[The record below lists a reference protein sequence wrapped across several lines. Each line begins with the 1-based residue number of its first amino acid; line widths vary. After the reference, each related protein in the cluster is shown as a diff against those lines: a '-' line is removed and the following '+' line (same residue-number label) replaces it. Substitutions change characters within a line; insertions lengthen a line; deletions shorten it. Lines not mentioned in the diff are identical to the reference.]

1 MPAPSLLPQQLVAFL
16 EAVWSA
22 RTEAAVA
29 LMAVERAAEALD
41 AEIAAIVC
49 ENRVVAAV
57 GYPEGAVP
65 VRELVL
71 IAEDGAHHELAVPGA
86 GVCPVDTVLL
96 DYPLVGTFILARA
109 GPGGGLRHDEASL
122 LRGMARVTSMA
133 MRTQR
138 LLDDERAA
146 REDSDRQAA
155 ENAQLLAALTQRQ
168 ARLTELAG
176 EQAALR
182 RVATLVAASW
192 GFGDQADADRIFAA
206 VAEEAGRLLRADTG
220 AVAKFGPAGCFTVLA
235 IWTKPG
241 MDFHFPVG
249 EQLPIE
255 EGSLSARVLRSG
267 RPSRLDTYDVTA
279 GRLVHIRDRF
289 GLRSMIGAPIMVGGR
304 VWGLVTVGV
313 ISSRS
318 EALPAGSEQ
327 RLADFTELLATA
339 ISNAQARS
347 ELARLAEEQAA
358 LRRVAT
364 LVATGTAAEDLFEAV
379 TIEMRMLLNA
389 GVTSLQRYEAD
400 GTVTVLAA
408 SSDPDTEVP
417 LLSHL
422 TLEGRSVAAAVLS
435 SGRAARIDELEGPPG
450 SQPGVFRGL
459 GMRSSAGAPIVVEG
473 RLWGVII
480 AHWRDSQAAPP
491 DAEGR
496 IAQFTQLVATAI
508 SNAASRA
515 QLAASR
521 ARIVVTADET
531 RRRIERNLHD
541 GIQQRLVTVALRLR
555 TAQDTDLAEHAALL
569 AAMSQAG
576 DELVSIL
583 DELREISR
591 GVHPAILSQG
601 GLGPALR
608 SLTRRAS
615 VPTVLDIDEI
625 GRLPQPVEVA
635 SYYVVSEALTN
646 AAKHAHATVVHVNLR
661 VTDTTLRLSID
672 DDGDGGA
679 DPAQG
684 SGIIGL
690 IDRVEALGGK
700 LTLRSPPGEGTSL
713 VIELPLEPSSR
724 SSPAQGAPG
733 GGDQGAGDLLRG
745 Q

>member
-71 IAEDGAHHELAVPGA
+71 IAEDGARHELTVPGA
-86 GVCPVDTVLL
+86 GVCPVDTVML

-146 REDSDRQAA
+146 REESDRQAA
-155 ENAQLLAALTQRQ
+155 ENARLLAELTQRQ

-192 GFGDQADADRIFAA
+192 GQADADRIFAA

-235 IWTKPG
+235 VWTKPG
-241 MDFHFPVG
+241 MDFHFRVG

-255 EGSLSARVLRSG
+255 ESS
-267 RPSRLDTYDVTA
+267 
-279 GRLVHIRDRF
+279 
-289 GLRSMIGAPIMVGGR
+289 LRSMIGAPIMVGGR

-327 RLADFTELLATA
+327 RLADFTGLLATA

-379 TIEMRMLLNA
+379 TGEMRMLLNA

-480 AHWRDSQAAPP
+480 AHWRDSQAASP
-491 DAEGR
+491 DTEGR

-541 GIQQRLVTVALRLR
+541 GIQQRLVTLALGLR
-555 TAQDTDLAEHAALL
+555 TAQDADADPAEHAALL

-615 VPTVLDIDEI
+615 VPAVLNIDEI

-635 SYYVVSEALTN
+635 AYYVASEALTN
-646 AAKHAHATVVHVNLR
+646 AVKHANATVVHVNLG

-690 IDRVEALGGK
+690 IDRVEALGGQ

-713 VIELPLEPSSR
+713 VIELPLEPSYR
-724 SSPAQGAPG
+724 STPAQDAPG
-733 GGDQGAGDLLRG
+733 GRDQGPGDLLRG

>member
-71 IAEDGAHHELAVPGA
+71 IAEDGAHHELTVPGA
-86 GVCPVDTVLL
+86 GVCPVDTVML

-146 REDSDRQAA
+146 REESDRQAA
-155 ENAQLLAALTQRQ
+155 ENARLLAELTQRQ

-206 VAEEAGRLLRADTG
+206 VAEEAGRLLRADRG
-220 AVAKFGPAGCFTVLA
+220 AVAKFGPPGCFTVLA
-235 IWTKPG
+235 VWTKPG

-255 EGSLSARVLRSG
+255 EGSLPARVLRSG
-267 RPSRLDTYDVTA
+267 RPSRLDT
-279 GRLVHIRDRF
+279 HRF
-289 GLRSMIGAPIMVGGR
+289 GLRSMIGAPIVVGGG

-313 ISSRS
+313 VSSRP

-347 ELARLAEEQAA
+347 ELARLAAEQAA

-389 GVTSLQRYEAD
+389 GVASLQRYEAD

-480 AHWRDSQAAPP
+480 AHWRDSQAASP
-491 DAEGR
+491 DTEGR

-541 GIQQRLVTVALRLR
+541 GIQQRLVTLALGLR
-555 TAQDTDLAEHAALL
+555 TAQDADADPAEHAALL

-646 AAKHAHATVVHVNLR
+646 AVKHADATVVHVNLG

-672 DDGDGGA
+672 DDGAGGA

-690 IDRVEALGGK
+690 IDRVEALGGQ

-713 VIELPLEPSSR
+713 VIELPLEPSYR
-724 SSPAQGAPG
+724 STPAPGAPG
-733 GGDQGAGDLLRG
+733 GSDQGAGDPLRE

>member
-1 MPAPSLLPQQLVAFL
+1 MPAPSWFPQQLVAFL

-49 ENRVVAAV
+49 ENRVVAVV

-71 IAEDGAHHELAVPGA
+71 IADGVHHELTVPGA
-86 GVCPVDTVLL
+86 GVCRVDTVLL
-96 DYPLVGTFILARA
+96 DYPLGATFILARA

-133 MRTQR
+133 MRTQC

-146 REDSDRQAA
+146 REESEWQVA
-155 ENAQLLAALTQRQ
+155 ENARLLAELTQRQ

-182 RVATLVAASW
+182 RVATLVAAS
-192 GFGDQADADRIFAA
+192 GGSGVQAAADRIFAA
-206 VAEEAGRLLRADTG
+206 VAEEAGRLLQADMG
-220 AVAKFGPAGCFTVLA
+220 AVVRFGPDAWMTVLA
-235 IWTKPG
+235 VWTRAGTEIPL
-241 MDFHFPVG
+241 PVG
-249 EQLPIE
+249 EQIPAQ
-255 EGSLSARVLRSG
+255 EGSLAALVLRSG
-267 RPSRLDTYDVTA
+267 RPARLDSYRGATGTVAEY
-279 GRLVHIRDRF
+279 RDRL
-289 GLRSMIGAPIMVGGR
+289 GLRSTAGAPIMAGGR
-304 VWGLVTVGV
+304 VWGMMNVSVQD
-313 ISSRS
+313 SRPGA
-318 EALPAGSEQ
+318 ETLPAGSEQ

-339 ISNAQARS
+339 ISNAQAHS
-347 ELARLAEEQAA
+347 ELARLAEEQTA

-364 LVATGTAAEDLFEAV
+364 LVATGTASTDLFDAV
-379 TIEMRMLLNA
+379 TIEMRLLLNA
-389 GVTSLQRYEAD
+389 GIASLLRYEAD
-400 GTVTVLAA
+400 GSATILAA

-435 SGRAARIDELEGPPG
+435 SGRTARVDELEGPPG
-450 SQPGVFRGL
+450 SVAAAFRGL
-459 GMRSSAGAPIVVEG
+459 GMRSATGAPIVVEG
-473 RLWGVII
+473 NLWGAIL
-480 AHWRDSQAAPP
+480 AHWRDSQAVPP
-491 DAEGR
+491 GTEGR

-531 RRRIERNLHD
+531 RRRIERDLHD
-541 GIQQRLVTVALRLR
+541 GIQQRLVTLALRLR
-555 TAQDTDLAEHAALL
+555 TTQDDIQPARADLL

-576 DELVSIL
+576 DELTSIL

-591 GVHPAILSQG
+591 GVHPAILSEG

-608 SLTRRAS
+608 SLARRAG
-615 VPTVLDIDEI
+615 VPTALEIDEI
-625 GRLPQPVEVA
+625 GRPPQPVEA
-635 SYYVVSEALTN
+635 AAYYVVSEALTN
-646 AAKHAHATVVHVNLR
+646 AAKHANATVVHVNLR
-661 VTDTTLRLSID
+661 VKDTTLRLSID

-679 DPAQG
+679 DPARG

-700 LTLRSPPGEGTSL
+700 LTMRSPPGEGTAL
-713 VIELPLEPSSR
+713 VIELPLGHPLGLAMR
-724 SSPAQGAPG
+724 
-733 GGDQGAGDLLRG
+733 
-745 Q
+745 

>member
-1 MPAPSLLPQQLVAFL
+1 MPAPNWFPQQLVAFL

-22 RTEAAVA
+22 RTEAAVG
-29 LMAVERAAEALD
+29 LMAVEQAAEALD

-49 ENRVVAAV
+49 RDRVVAVV

-65 VRELVL
+65 VRELTL
-71 IAEDGAHHELAVPGA
+71 IAADGARHELTVPGFGA
-86 GVCPVDTVLL
+86 CQAVTVSL
-96 DYPLVGTFILARA
+96 DYPAGATFALARA
-109 GPGGGLRHDEASL
+109 GPHGGLRHDEASL
-122 LRGMARVTSMA
+122 FRGMARVTSMA
-133 MRTQR
+133 MRTQHV
-138 LLDDERAA
+138 LDDDRAA
-146 REDSDRQAA
+146 REESDRQAA
-155 ENAQLLAALTQRQ
+155 ENARLLAELTQRQ
-168 ARLTELAG
+168 ARLSELAG

-206 VAEEAGRLLRADTG
+206 VAEEAGRLLRADVG
-220 AVAKFGPAGCFTVLA
+220 AVARFGPAECFTVLA
-235 IWTKPG
+235 AWTKPG
-241 MDFHFPVG
+241 MDFPFPVG
-249 EQLPIE
+249 EQLPLE

-267 RPSRLDTYDVTA
+267 RPSRLDTYDATT

-289 GLRSMIGAPIMVGGR
+289 GLRFIIGAPIMVGGR

-313 ISSRS
+313 MSSRS

-327 RLADFTELLATA
+327 RLADFTGLLATA
-339 ISNAQARS
+339 LSNAQARS

-379 TIEMRMLLNA
+379 TIEMRMLLSA

-400 GTVTVLAA
+400 GTVTLLAA

-450 SQPGVFRGL
+450 SQPGIFRGL

-531 RRRIERNLHD
+531 RRRLERNLHD
-541 GIQQRLVTVALRLR
+541 GIQQRLVTLALKLR
-555 TAQDTDLAEHAALL
+555 TAQDADPAKHAALL
-569 AAMSQAG
+569 AATSQAC
-576 DELVSIL
+576 DDLVSIL

-635 SYYVVSEALTN
+635 TYYVASEALTN
-646 AAKHAHATVVHVNLR
+646 AAKHANATVVHVKLG
-661 VTDTTLRLSID
+661 VTDRTLRLSID

-690 IDRVEALGGK
+690 IDRVEALGGT

-713 VIELPLEPSSR
+713 VIELPLEPGYR
-724 SSPAQGAPG
+724 SGPTRGASG
-733 GGDQGAGDLLRG
+733 GGDQGPGDLLRG